1 MKSSTLKVITIIV
14 AVVGLVGGIILGS
27 KFKTIDLTSYRV
39 EEHFN
44 ATLMITVWI
53 GTALYA
59 APCFALAS
67 ILENQDYIAD
77 EIRKQNQTLRS
88 PNREAVNVAVSNSK
102 MNLSAVASGN
112 SSDSAW
118 TCPDCGETN
127 PRNIRVCKSCGY
139 EK

>member
-1 MKSSTLKVITIIV
+1 MRPSTLRVITIIV
-14 AVVGLVGGIILGS
+14 AAVGLIGGIILGS
-27 KFKTIDLTSYRV
+27 EFKTVDITSYRA

-44 ATLMITVWI
+44 VTLMITAWI
-53 GTALYA
+53 GTALYVV
-59 APCFALAS
+59 PCLALAS
-67 ILENQDYIAD
+67 VLENQEYIAD
-77 EIRKQNQTLRS
+77 EIRKQNQTLRN
-88 PNREAVNVAVSNSK
+88 PNREAVTATASNSR